1 MLILPL
7 HTITC
12 FLLVCVLTESS
23 ELWGVWPDHGR
34 TGEADRCSQHPAQR
48 DWIVQPSALCQL
60 CRQQGERKHTH
71 MMQHSV
77 FTQQLIQTVNVLL
90 NPIKTHFYLLSCLL
104 GELYSHEE
112 TVQQST
118 GELCSCN
125 GTSLSLIMKSLD
137 FTRKHLGFVVSLSYK
152 KLQQN

>member
-1 MLILPL
+1 MLSLPCNKQTLTHRQSKSASACQVLILPL

-34 TGEADRCSQHPAQR
+34 PGEADRCSQHPAQR

-90 NPIKTHFYLLSCLL
+90 NLNKNNFLSAIL
-104 GELYSHEE
+104 SFRRII
-112 TVQQST
+112 QPWRNST
-118 GELCSCN
+118 
-125 GTSLSLIMKSLD
+125 TIYWWVV
-137 FTRKHLGFVVSLSYK
+137 FT
-152 KLQQN
+152 